1 MSNDSLVA
9 RCKGTDCNVR
19 VSFWQNVQIVDTK
32 NSIISL
38 INF

>member
-19 VSFWQNVQIVDTK
+19 VSFWQKCSDCRHEE
-32 NSIISL
+32 
-38 INF
+38 